1 MQIVA
6 REDLYDQVW
15 KRALG
20 KVAADYGITG
30 TALKK
35 ICDRYEIP
43 TPERGYWAKLQFG
56 KPVAHPS
63 LPAVSDPR
71 LARVQIAGSG
81 LAALPQ
87 AVSDAKSRVRD
98 RLAEAV
104 ATDTA
109 SAGVYKTPEE
119 AASAIPSLVATLRA
133 LRKARPDH
141 QGFVVA
147 KGRGVV
153 PVRVGPQ
160 SVDRSILLLAQFLAV
175 AGSQGFAPTVTDD
188 ALTLVV
194 EGEAIGFGLEAQP
207 DRTPHLPTASEL
219 KEQARYA
226 SWGSSR
232 EPWPKYDHF
241 PSDKLSILIQ
251 ANQYS
256 GLRKTFSDR
265 QRTPLEQ
272 ALGTV
277 LEAFA
282 EHAAFARNR
291 REEQEA
297 SARRYKEAERLRKL
311 DEAFASRE
319 KRRIEFAEAVH
330 ERIVERGRLS
340 DVLRHLTSRKGDD
353 LATREMTNWLGR
365 RIAQLDA
372 VLSPEFLTLSAQASK
387 LSFSEAPPAGEVSEY
402 YYYPPISLHYWSVNE
417 ADGSSRSQTPLQ
429 WLKASGLLTANAGHD

>member
-20 KVAADYGITG
+20 KVAAEYGITG

-35 ICDRYEIP
+35 ICDRHEIP
-43 TPERGYWAKLQFG
+43 TPERGYWAKVQFG

-63 LPAVSDPR
+63 LPVVSDSR
-71 LARVQIAGSG
+71 LARVQISGSG
-81 LAALPQ
+81 RAALPQ

-98 RLAEAV
+98 RLAETV
-104 ATDTA
+104 GTEVSNT
-109 SAGVYKTPEE
+109 SVFKTPEE
-119 AASAIPSLVATLRA
+119 AASNLPSLVATLRA
-133 LRKARPDH
+133 LKKARPDH

-147 KGRGVV
+147 RGRGVV

-160 SVDRSILLLAQFLAV
+160 SVDRSLLLLAQFLTA
-175 AGSQGFAPTVTDD
+175 AGSQGFVPTVTDD

-194 EGEAIGFGLEAQP
+194 EGEPLGFALEAQS
-207 DRTPHLPTASEL
+207 DRVPHVPTASEL

-232 EPWPKYDHF
+232 EPWSKYDQF

-282 EHAAFARNR
+282 EHAAFARSR

-311 DEAFASRE
+311 DEAFAARE
-319 KRRIEFAEAVH
+319 KRRVEFAEAVH
-330 ERIVERGRLS
+330 ERIVERGRHS
-340 DVLRHLTSRKGDD
+340 DVLQHLAGREDD
-353 LATREMTNWLGR
+353 DQTAGEIAGWLRR

-372 VLSPEFLTLSAQASK
+372 LLSPQFLTLSAQASK
-387 LSFSEAPPAGEVSEY
+387 VSFSEAPAVGEVNEY
-402 YYYPPISLHYWSVNE
+402 YYYPPISLHTGLSTSWR
-417 ADGSSRSQTPLQ
+417 ALQ
-429 WLKASGLLTANAGHD
+429 NPRLHCNG